1 MRLFLGFFSFA
12 SPDNSALKCVAFV
25 QYWKIER
32 KEKLD
37 WPWEVSVIWM
47 HVAMSVGPRWWDLW
61 GRNGPWGR
69 EGRHHRSWLSGRWK
83 GTPFSVRKSMHGP
96 NQTARLSVFI
106 QVKKKCSNWSRIE
119 SPAAHSSGEPLSG
132 RLWPIDL
139 RQHLYVRLEIFCI
152 CSIYPTARCGITQ
165 QWCLYDPVRNPRRN
179 HWESSAQSPESSH

>member
-12 SPDNSALKCVAFV
+12 SPDNSALKSVAFV

-106 QVKKKCSNWSRIE
+106 QVKKKNAAIE
-119 SPAAHSSGEPLSG
+119 VVLRTPQLIPPANLSLASLADWLEATSICTFG
-132 RLWPIDL
+132 DL
-139 RQHLYVRLEIFCI
+139 LYM
-152 CSIYPTARCGITQ
+152 
-165 QWCLYDPVRNPRRN
+165 
-179 HWESSAQSPESSH
+179 